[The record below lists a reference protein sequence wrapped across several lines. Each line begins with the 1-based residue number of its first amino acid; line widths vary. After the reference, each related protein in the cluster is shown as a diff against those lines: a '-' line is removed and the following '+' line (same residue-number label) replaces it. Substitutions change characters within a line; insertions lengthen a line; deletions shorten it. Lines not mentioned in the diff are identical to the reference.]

1 MARRVRMVS
10 QDLESHWVMAILFS
24 LWDVSGVEVVD
35 EVVVV
40 VLDSL

>member
-10 QDLESHWVMAILFS
+10 QDLESHCVMAILFS
-24 LWDVSGVEVVD
+24 LWDVSGVEVED
-35 EVVVV
+35 EVVV